1 LHNGSKDTLEDVFE
15 FYRTFSEKARAGTMR
30 NPAPESLGI
39 ALQSH
44 DLAPLAAFLRALN
57 EDYE

>member
-1 LHNGSKDTLEDVFE
+1 MAGRLT
-15 FYRTFSEKARAGTMR
+15 ARNSPPSSGTVR

-39 ALQSH
+39 ALQLQ
-44 DLAPLAAFLRALN
+44 DLAPLAAFLRVLN